1 MRWKDEVSLTVS
13 PGVCSGWT
21 DHERE
26 IRFCYC
32 LALWGQHRKKFA
44 VITIGKQIY
53 WFVSFSLLINNN
65 KNVLVLWVSL
75 VSHLVPKSPFFHLR
89 SLSKIKTF
97 LSKSSLEVVIHA
109 CITSRLDYCNSL
121 YFGISNSQIS
131 QLQVVQNSAI
141 IFLKGCKS
149 LIMPLP
155 SCDHCIGCQFI
166 IELSLKS
173 CYLSINHL
181 TIKLRLICLIYS
193 SPLLLSGE
201 GTKIRG
207 QTSPPDP

>member
-75 VSHLVPKSPFFHLR
+75 VSHLVPNSPFFHLR

-97 LSKSSLEVVIHA
+97 LSKSSLEVAIHA
-109 CITSRLDYCNSL
+109 FITSRLDYCNSL

-131 QLQVVQNSAI
+131 RLQVVQIQQLYSWRGVKVWSCPSPLAI
-141 IFLKGCKS
+141 IALAATS
-149 LIMPLP
+149 L
-155 SCDHCIGCQFI
+155 
-166 IELSLKS
+166 
-173 CYLSINHL
+173 
-181 TIKLRLICLIYS
+181 
-193 SPLLLSGE
+193 
-201 GTKIRG
+201 
-207 QTSPPDP
+207 